1 MEPIKLTHFSH
12 GSGCGCKVAPA
23 VLEEILKAGPV
34 AEAYAFNALLV
45 GNDTRDDAAVYDLGN
60 GTALVSTVDFFT
72 PIVNDAFT
80 YGQIA
85 AANALS
91 DVYAMGGKPI
101 LAIAVLG
108 FPTEKLPAEVAQK
121 IIAGGKDICN
131 RAGIPLAGG
140 HTIDSPEPFFGLA
153 VNGLADIKHLKRNT
167 GAKPGDVLFITKPL
181 GTGVLATALKRD
193 ILKEEEIAHAVEY
206 MRTLNHLGEELAKM
220 SYVHALTDV
229 TGFGLLGHLIEMCE
243 GSGVSAEIIYAQVPL
258 MERVKELCA
267 KFIYADNTMRNW
279 KAYESK
285 VNGIGSESLLTLCDP
300 QTSGGLLIS
309 VDAGY
314 EQDFLKIIL
323 PLHPTIYK
331 IGSIINKHP
340 QSVIIR

>member
-1 MEPIKLTHFSH
+1 
-12 GSGCGCKVAPA
+12 
-23 VLEEILKAGPV
+23 
-34 AEAYAFNALLV
+34 
-45 GNDTRDDAAVYDLGN
+45 
-60 GTALVSTVDFFT
+60 
-72 PIVNDAFT
+72 
-80 YGQIA
+80 
-85 AANALS
+85 
-91 DVYAMGGKPI
+91 
-101 LAIAVLG
+101 
-108 FPTEKLPAEVAQK
+108 
-121 IIAGGKDICN
+121 
-131 RAGIPLAGG
+131 
-140 HTIDSPEPFFGLA
+140 
-153 VNGLADIKHLKRNT
+153 
-167 GAKPGDVLFITKPL
+167 
-181 GTGVLATALKRD
+181 
-193 ILKEEEIAHAVEY
+193 
-206 MRTLNHLGEELAKM
+206 
-220 SYVHALTDV
+220 
-229 TGFGLLGHLIEMCE
+229 MCE